1 MIRVRR
7 GPVIAIAAMAFVALL
22 VPLLPLADPLR
33 IDAANH
39 LASPSLSHP
48 LGQDEFGRDILSRL
62 LWSARRSLF
71 IAAAS
76 ALLACLF
83 GTVLGLACG
92 FMRNVAE
99 LVAVRGMDI
108 VLCFAPLLL
117 ALLVVTLFGPGVTPL
132 ILVFA
137 VLGTPGSARMVCA
150 AVLSMRSQHP
160 RIALRG
166 ILPHVTGPLL
176 VQFSVAATS
185 VVMLEA
191 GLSFLGFGVVPPAPS
206 WGGMI
211 DGARAVMN
219 RAPLVLLWPC
229 AALSLTILAMNAL
242 CDALRD
248 AVIPHVSP
256 VRRRRHAG
264 PPPPPGRP
272 ATGAAVLDVRN
283 LTVEI
288 DTRHG
293 TIQPVRGVSFTVRA
307 GETLAMVGESGS
319 GKSLTGLAIMGV
331 LPPSAHVSQGSAW
344 LQGHNLLRLDNAA
357 FRRVR
362 GGVMS
367 MIFPDPLSSLNP
379 VHRIGAQIAEVMRAH
394 FDVPHY
400 EAKEEVEALL
410 GRVGMPDPDRQA
422 RAYPHEL
429 SDDMRQS
436 AMIAMA
442 IANDPRLLIADEPV
456 AALDATDQAQLLELL
471 ADLRRELGMGMVLIS
486 KSIHAAAGIADRV
499 VVMHAGEV
507 VEQGAPHEIFA
518 TPLHPY
524 TAALMHNTLGDG
536 RTPHA
541 LPPGCA
547 FAPRCRLRI
556 AACEVERP
564 PLVEFPSGRATRCLR
579 WRDLA

>member
-248 AVIPHVSP
+248 AVSPLVSP
-256 VRRRRHAG
+256 SGVGGTPDRRRRRAV
-264 PPPPPGRP
+264 PPP
-272 ATGAAVLDVRN
+272 
-283 LTVEI
+283 
-288 DTRHG
+288 
-293 TIQPVRGVSFTVRA
+293 
-307 GETLAMVGESGS
+307 
-319 GKSLTGLAIMGV
+319 
-331 LPPSAHVSQGSAW
+331 
-344 LQGHNLLRLDNAA
+344 
-357 FRRVR
+357 
-362 GGVMS
+362 
-367 MIFPDPLSSLNP
+367 
-379 VHRIGAQIAEVMRAH
+379 
-394 FDVPHY
+394 
-400 EAKEEVEALL
+400 
-410 GRVGMPDPDRQA
+410 
-422 RAYPHEL
+422 
-429 SDDMRQS
+429 
-436 AMIAMA
+436 
-442 IANDPRLLIADEPV
+442 
-456 AALDATDQAQLLELL
+456 
-471 ADLRRELGMGMVLIS
+471 
-486 KSIHAAAGIADRV
+486 
-499 VVMHAGEV
+499 
-507 VEQGAPHEIFA
+507 
-518 TPLHPY
+518 
-524 TAALMHNTLGDG
+524 
-536 RTPHA
+536 
-541 LPPGCA
+541 
-547 FAPRCRLRI
+547 APRCST
-556 AACEVERP
+556 C
-564 PLVEFPSGRATRCLR
+564 AT
-579 WRDLA
+579 

>member
-1 MIRVRR
+1 
-7 GPVIAIAAMAFVALL
+7 
-22 VPLLPLADPLR
+22 
-33 IDAANH
+33 
-39 LASPSLSHP
+39 
-48 LGQDEFGRDILSRL
+48 
-62 LWSARRSLF
+62 
-71 IAAAS
+71 
-76 ALLACLF
+76 
-83 GTVLGLACG
+83 
-92 FMRNVAE
+92 
-99 LVAVRGMDI
+99 
-108 VLCFAPLLL
+108 
-117 ALLVVTLFGPGVTPL
+117 
-132 ILVFA
+132 
-137 VLGTPGSARMVCA
+137 
-150 AVLSMRSQHP
+150 
-160 RIALRG
+160 
-166 ILPHVTGPLL
+166 
-176 VQFSVAATS
+176 
-185 VVMLEA
+185 
-191 GLSFLGFGVVPPAPS
+191 
-206 WGGMI
+206 
-211 DGARAVMN
+211 
-219 RAPLVLLWPC
+219 
-229 AALSLTILAMNAL
+229 
-242 CDALRD
+242 
-248 AVIPHVSP
+248 
-256 VRRRRHAG
+256 
-264 PPPPPGRP
+264 
-272 ATGAAVLDVRN
+272 VLDVRN

-379 VHRIGAQIAEVMRAH
+379 VHRTGAQIAEVMRAH

-429 SDDMRQS
+429 SDDMRQR

-486 KSIHAAAGIADRV
+486 KSLHAAAGIADRV

-507 VEQGAPHEIFA
+507 VEQGAPREIFA

-547 FAPRCRLRI
+547 FAPRCRYTDDLCTRGDVPVTLSPTG
-556 AACEVERP
+556 AMVRCVRTVPVPAQEV
-564 PLVEFPSGRATRCLR
+564 SA
-579 WRDLA
+579 